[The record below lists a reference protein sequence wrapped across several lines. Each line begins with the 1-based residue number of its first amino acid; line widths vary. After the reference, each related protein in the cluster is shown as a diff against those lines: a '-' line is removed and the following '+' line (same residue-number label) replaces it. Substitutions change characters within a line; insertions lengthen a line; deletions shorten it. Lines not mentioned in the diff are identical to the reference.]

1 MAYFVTGATGFIG
14 RYLVENLLQ
23 REGTIYVL
31 CREASLGK
39 VETLR
44 KKVGDLDG
52 RVVPVMGDLT
62 QPELGISDADQDKL
76 RGQVNHFFHLAAVYD
91 LEAGESEQIMA
102 NVEGTRNAMGAAKAL
117 QAGCFHHTSSIAAAG
132 MYPGIFREDM
142 FEEAENLDDP
152 YLRTKHESE
161 GLVRKQCKVPYRIYR
176 PAMVVGHSKTG
187 EIDKIDGPYYFF
199 SLIKKLRQLLPP
211 WMPMVGIEGGRF
223 NLVPVDYVADALDHL
238 AHQDGLDG
246 KCFHLTDETH
256 YKIGEVINI
265 FARAGHAPQMNMRV
279 DTRMFSFMPPFLRKT
294 LGTLPPVRRI
304 TNTVLEDLGIPRAV
318 LKFTRYYTKFD
329 NREAQAALEGSNI
342 KCPKLESYA
351 WRLWDFWERN
361 LDPDLF
367 IDRTLEGR
375 VAGKIVVVTGASSG
389 IGKATAIKLA
399 EAGAVIIM
407 AARKPTKLEKAK
419 QEIEE
424 KGGKVYSYSVDIA
437 SMEDCDRFAQ
447 QVLADFG
454 RVDILVN
461 NAGRSIRR
469 SINLSYDRFHDF
481 ERTMQLNYFGSLR
494 LIMNFLPV
502 MEQNRSGH
510 IINISSIG
518 TLTMPARF
526 SAYVASKSALDA
538 FSRCAASEYSD
549 CNVHFT
555 TINMPLVRTPMIAPT
570 KIYDNVP
577 TISPEEA
584 ADMVAEAVIYRSK
597 RIATKLGVFGQVV
610 HAVAPKFA
618 EIVINT
624 GFRMFPDSAA
634 AKGNSDESAPAPVV
648 SPEQMAF
655 AYLMRGV
662 HW

>member
-31 CREASLGK
+31 CREASLEK
-39 VETLR
+39 VEALR

-52 RVVPVMGDLT
+52 RVVPVIGDLT
-62 QPELGISDADQDKL
+62 QPGLGVSAADNDKL
-76 RGQVNHFFHLAAVYD
+76 RGQVKHFFHLAAVYD
-91 LEAGESEQIMA
+91 LEAGESEQVMA
-102 NVEGTRNAMGAAKAL
+102 NVEGTRNAMGAAEAFS
-117 QAGCFHHTSSIAAAG
+117 AGCFHHMSSIAAAG

-142 FEEAENLDDP
+142 FEEAEKLDDP

-161 GLVRKQCKVPYRIYR
+161 GLVRKQCRVPYRIYR
-176 PAMVVGHSKTG
+176 PSMVVGHSKTG
-187 EIDKIDGPYYFF
+187 EIDKVDGPYYFF

-223 NLVPVDYVADALDHL
+223 NLVPVDYVADAMDHL

-246 KCFHLTDETH
+246 KCFHLTDENH

-265 FARAGHAPQMNMRV
+265 FARAGHAPQMNMRI

-304 TNTVLEDLGIPRAV
+304 TNTVLEDLGIPHAV

-329 NREAQAALEGSNI
+329 NREARAALEGSAI
-342 KCPKLESYA
+342 KCPKLDAYA

-367 IDRTLEGR
+367 IDRSLEGR
-375 VAGKIVVVTGASSG
+375 VADKVVVVTGASSG

-399 EAGAVIIM
+399 EAGAVVIM

-424 KGGKVYSYSVDIA
+424 KGGKVYAYSVDIA

-502 MEQNRSGH
+502 MEKNRSGH
-510 IINISSIG
+510 VINISSIG

-538 FSRCAASEYSD
+538 FSRCAASEFSD

-634 AKGNSDESAPAPVV
+634 AKGNTDESAPAPVV

>member
-14 RYLVENLLQ
+14 RYLVENLLK

-31 CREASLGK
+31 CRESSAEK
-39 VETLR
+39 VEALR

-52 RVVPVMGDLT
+52 RVVPVSGDLT
-62 QPELGISDADQDKL
+62 QPKLGLSDADVAKL
-76 RGQVNHFFHLAAVYD
+76 EGNIKHFFHLAAIYD
-91 LEAGESEQIMA
+91 LAAGETEQVLTNI
-102 NVEGTRNAMGAAKAL
+102 EGTRNAMNAAEAIG
-117 QAGCFHHTSSIAAAG
+117 AGCFHHTSSIAAAG

-142 FEEAENLDDP
+142 FEEAEKLNDA

-161 GLVRKQCKVPYRIYR
+161 GLVRKLCKVPFRIYR

-199 SLIKKLRQLLPP
+199 TLIKKLRQLLPP
-211 WMPMVGIEGGRF
+211 WMPVVGIEGGRF
-223 NLVPVDYVADALDHL
+223 NLVPVDYVADAMDHL

-265 FARAGHAPQMNMRV
+265 FARAGHAPQMTMRV
-279 DTRMFSFMPPFLRKT
+279 DTRMFGFLPPFLRKT
-294 LGTLPPVRRI
+294 LSTLPPVRRI
-304 TNTVLEDLGIPRAV
+304 TSTILEDLGIPRSV
-318 LKFTRYYTKFD
+318 MKFTDYYTKFD
-329 NREAQAALEGSNI
+329 NREARAALEGSGI
-342 KCPKLESYA
+342 SCPRLDTYA

-367 IDRTLEGR
+367 IDRSLEGR
-375 VAGKIVVVTGASSG
+375 VADKVVVVTGASSG

-399 EAGAVIIM
+399 EAGAVVIM

-437 SMEDCDRFAQ
+437 DMEDCDRFAR
-447 QVLADFG
+447 QVLEDFG
-454 RVDILVN
+454 RVDILIN

-502 MEQNRSGH
+502 MERNRSGH
-510 IINISSIG
+510 VINISSIG

-538 FSRCAASEYSD
+538 FSRCAASEFSD
-549 CNVHFT
+549 CNVHFS

-570 KIYDNVP
+570 KIYENVP

-584 ADMVAEAVIYRSK
+584 ADMVGEAIIYRSK

-618 EIVINT
+618 EIIINT

>member
-14 RYLVENLLQ
+14 RYLVENLLK

-31 CREASLGK
+31 CRESSLEK
-39 VETLR
+39 VEALR

-52 RVVPVMGDLT
+52 RVVPVTGDLT
-62 QPELGISDADQDKL
+62 QPRLGLSDADLAKL
-76 RGQVNHFFHLAAVYD
+76 EGNIKHFFHLAAIYD
-91 LEAGESEQIMA
+91 LAAGETEQVLTNI
-102 NVEGTRNAMGAAKAL
+102 EGTRNAMNAAEAIG
-117 QAGCFHHTSSIAAAG
+117 AGCFHHTSSIAAAG

-142 FEEAENLDDP
+142 FEEAEKLNDA

-161 GLVRKQCKVPYRIYR
+161 GLVRKLCKVPFRIYR

-199 SLIKKLRQLLPP
+199 TLIKKLRQLLPP
-211 WMPMVGIEGGRF
+211 WMPVVGIEGGRF
-223 NLVPVDYVADALDHL
+223 NLVPVDYVADAMDHL
-238 AHQDGLDG
+238 AHQDGLNG

-265 FARAGHAPQMNMRV
+265 FARAGHAPQMTMRV
-279 DTRMFSFMPPFLRKT
+279 DTRMFGFLPPFLRKT
-294 LGTLPPVRRI
+294 LSTLPPVRRI
-304 TNTVLEDLGIPRAV
+304 TSTILEDLGIPRSV
-318 LKFTRYYTKFD
+318 MKFTDYYTKFD
-329 NREAQAALEGSNI
+329 NREARAALEGSGI
-342 KCPKLESYA
+342 SCPKLDTYA

-367 IDRTLEGR
+367 IDRSLEGR
-375 VAGKIVVVTGASSG
+375 VADKVVVVTGASSG

-399 EAGAVIIM
+399 EAGAIVIM

-437 SMEDCDRFAQ
+437 DMEDCDRFAK
-447 QVLADFG
+447 QVLEDFG
-454 RVDILVN
+454 RVDVLIN

-502 MEQNRSGH
+502 MERNRSGH
-510 IINISSIG
+510 VINISSIG

-538 FSRCAASEYSD
+538 FSRCAASEFSD
-549 CNVHFT
+549 CNVHFS

-570 KIYDNVP
+570 KIYENVP

-584 ADMVAEAVIYRSK
+584 ADMVGEAIIYRSK

-618 EIVINT
+618 EIIINT

-634 AKGNSDESAPAPVV
+634 AKGNTDESAPAPVV